1 MESKE
6 IYEQLTELWDD
17 FILEHPKTTKV
28 AHGRARRALT
38 GIKKL
43 ISGYKKASVSEDKVK

>member
-1 MESKE
+1 MESNQ
-6 IYEQLTELWDD
+6 IYEQLTELWDE

-28 AHGRARRALT
+28 AHRRARRALT